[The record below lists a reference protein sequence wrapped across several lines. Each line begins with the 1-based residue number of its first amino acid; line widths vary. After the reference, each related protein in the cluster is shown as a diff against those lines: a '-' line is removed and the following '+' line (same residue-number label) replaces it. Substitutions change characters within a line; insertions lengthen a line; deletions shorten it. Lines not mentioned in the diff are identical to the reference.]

1 MNAPFSKIVL
11 DDQPVLKKV
20 IYRGQP
26 WDLSHLDSYGF
37 YHDGPDGEPLTVVVV
52 FSCHCFTREPT
63 KIELVQNSIP
73 SEDWYDDGKERRVL
87 DVERY
92 QLSRQY
98 LPGMIQTLG
107 SRHIVIGDENRR
119 QGNFVTIE
127 VQTANGNTG
136 YYSLFFE
143 VTKQKKRRL
152 ILRVQTAYVRTAIP
166 KREKEAKPV
175 KLKTLLN
182 RTFEGKKIKP

>member
-1 MNAPFSKIVL
+1 MNAPLPKIVL
-11 DDQPVLKKV
+11 DDQPVLKTV

-37 YHDGPDGEPLTVVVV
+37 YHDGPDGEILTVVVV

-63 KIELVQNSIP
+63 KDELAQNSVSP
-73 SEDWYDDGKERRVL
+73 EDWYDDGKEKRVL

-92 QLSRQY
+92 QLSLQY
-98 LPGMIQTLG
+98 LPSMVKTLA
-107 SRHIVIGDENRR
+107 SRHIVIGDENRK
-119 QGNFVTIE
+119 QGNFVTVE
-127 VQTANGNTG
+127 VQTSDGNTG

-152 ILRVQTAYVRTAIP
+152 ILRVQTAYVRPAIP

-182 RTFEGKKIKP
+182 RTFERKKIKP